1 MQFRRS
7 LVATLAVAAAAA
19 SAGQGAAAT
28 VPCQSTLTDASGASW
43 PINSGADPGISI
55 DGMIYAI
62 AQIWEISDPLSP
74 PSLPSFP
81 SQLGEDTGGCW
92 AELGG
97 RQIVFA
103 PFTTPEGLEVS
114 RKVYVPSAGK
124 GFARVVDTVR
134 NPTTAP
140 ISRSL
145 RMLQLDYAPQTFVD
159 GAPALSEATQWYATK
174 ASFPHA
180 AIFWGNAQP
189 TAGTWYPASSRRY
202 YDKHVDV
209 TVPAGGQVSA
219 MQVVV
224 QGAAGVAGEAS
235 VLTEAAR
242 MADMPKDLLYGMT
255 TADLTSLVNWNVPS
269 TNTDGDAV
277 IDAAD
282 VCPTVAGTSVTGCDV
297 VAPTVTVSAPTSMT
311 RAAFLKGVPVSVRC
325 NEACSARVRLVGR
338 KTAEGR
344 LLSTTRVL
352 LAQVSAPLG
361 TTTKRVV
368 ARPYA
373 SRVVSRT
380 SFMAYVK
387 VMVTDASGNVTY
399 VTKRITVS

>member
-55 DGMIYAI
+55 DGMTYAMTRI
-62 AQIWEISDPLSP
+62 SEILDPLSP
-74 PSLPSFP
+74 PSRPST
-81 SQLGEDTGGCW
+81 LGVDTGGCW
-92 AELGG
+92 TELGG

-103 PFTTPEGLEVS
+103 PFTTPEGLELS

-124 GFARVVDTVR
+124 GFARVVDTIR
-134 NPTTAP
+134 NPTNAP
-140 ISRSL
+140 FTRSL
-145 RMLQLDYAPQTFVD
+145 RMFQLDDAPQTFVD
-159 GAPALSEATQWYATK
+159 GSPTFSDTTQWYATK
-174 ASFPHA
+174 AAFPHA

-189 TAGTWYPASSRRY
+189 MAGYWGATFGRSY
-202 YDKHVDV
+202 YDKWVDV

-219 MQVVV
+219 MQVIV
-224 QGAAGVAGEAS
+224 QGAAGTAGEAT
-235 VLTEAAR
+235 VLAEAAR
-242 MADMPKDLLYGMT
+242 IADMPKDLLYGMT
-255 TADLTSLVNWNVPS
+255 TAELTSLVNWNVPS
-269 TNTDGDAV
+269 TNTDGDKV

-282 VCPTVAGTSVTGCDV
+282 RCPTVAGTSATGCDV
-297 VAPTVTVSAPTSMT
+297 VAPVVTVSAPTSMT

-325 NEACSARVRLVGR
+325 NEACSARVRLIGR
-338 KTAEGR
+338 RTAEGR
-344 LLSTTRVL
+344 LLSTMRVL
-352 LAQVSAPLG
+352 LAHVTAPLG

-380 SFMAYVK
+380 SFTAYVK
-387 VMVTDASGNVTY
+387 VMATDATGNITY
-399 VTKRITVS
+399 VTKRITVA